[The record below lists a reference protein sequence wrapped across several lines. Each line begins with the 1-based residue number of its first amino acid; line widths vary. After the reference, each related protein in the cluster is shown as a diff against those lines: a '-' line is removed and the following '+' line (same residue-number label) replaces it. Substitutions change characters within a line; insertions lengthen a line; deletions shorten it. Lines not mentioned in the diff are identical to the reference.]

1 MMIVTL
7 FLSMQT
13 TFSFLEK
20 IIAYLLQGHNSK
32 VIIFIKKEKK
42 IKKQKTEKATF
53 IPLQSVF
60 KIHHFKKLKSQSFN
74 QNVQI
79 LFSGRLCFFIFC
91 CYCSK

>member
-42 IKKQKTEKATF
+42 T
-53 IPLQSVF
+53 
-60 KIHHFKKLKSQSFN
+60 KKLKKLLLFLYN
-74 QNVQI
+74 Q
-79 LFSGRLCFFIFC
+79 LSKFII
-91 CYCSK
+91 SKN

>member
-1 MMIVTL
+1 MTINYYNYNVMMIVTL

-42 IKKQKTEKATF
+42 T
-53 IPLQSVF
+53 
-60 KIHHFKKLKSQSFN
+60 KKLKKLLLFLYN
-74 QNVQI
+74 Q
-79 LFSGRLCFFIFC
+79 LSKFII
-91 CYCSK
+91 SKN